1 MKRFVAQI
9 QALVRELRR
18 RRVIRVTV
26 VYAGTALVIL
36 QLGEIVVE
44 PSGFPSGWLGPGP
57 ARAVLVFP
65 VSLRA
70 TASFRAG

>member
-1 MKRFVAQI
+1 MTG
-9 QALVRELRR
+9 ALGWMRRLYRELQR
-18 RRVIRVTV
+18 RRVIRVAV
-26 VYAGTALVIL
+26 VYAGTAFVIL

-65 VSLRA
+65 VSLRG